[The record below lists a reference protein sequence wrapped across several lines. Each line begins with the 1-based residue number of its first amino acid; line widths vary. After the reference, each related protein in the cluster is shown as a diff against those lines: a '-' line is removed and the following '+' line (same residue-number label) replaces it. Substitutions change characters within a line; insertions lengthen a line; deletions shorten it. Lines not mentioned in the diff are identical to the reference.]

1 VTKAA
6 EPTDTETL
14 VFKMTMKNVE
24 FTKLNE
30 ASKEALTVKC
40 RDMIAEQAGVSK
52 SAVSVTLSQGSVI
65 ITAEIKAPKGSAS
78 FVQTDMQKA
87 ELSSKVL
94 TVAKTIPGV
103 QDAATGIIEV
113 TPVEVESKTMNFQT
127 SGDTTQTIAPA
138 PAPAP
143 AVQED
148 VTTTKPATKATP
160 SPASSSDGQMTSSA
174 LYPSIIVACVVPM
187 AVAMALCGP
196 QCAHSSPTSGDFG
209 RPRDPLVSMPS
220 EAAGNGYV
228 VELAN
233 LS

>member
-1 VTKAA
+1 
-6 EPTDTETL
+6 
-14 VFKMTMKNVE
+14 M
-24 FTKLNE
+24 
-30 ASKEALTVKC
+30 
-40 RDMIAEQAGVSK
+40 G
-52 SAVSVTLSQGSVI
+52 TLSQGSVI
-65 ITAEIKAPKGSAS
+65 ITAEIKAPKASAS

-87 ELSSKVL
+87 GLSSKVL

-187 AVAMALCGP
+187 VVAMALCGP

-209 RPRDPLVSMPS
+209 RPRDPLVSMPL
-220 EAAGNGYV
+220 EAAGNGYA